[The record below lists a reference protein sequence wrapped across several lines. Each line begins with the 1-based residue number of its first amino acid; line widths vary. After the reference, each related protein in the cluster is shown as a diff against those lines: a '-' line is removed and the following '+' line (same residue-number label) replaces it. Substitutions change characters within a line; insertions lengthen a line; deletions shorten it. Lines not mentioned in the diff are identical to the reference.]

1 MTQEID
7 NLDILTACPDCDLI
21 VERVPLEDQQQAH
34 CPRCNN
40 LLYQGRSDH
49 VTKTLIVSATG
60 LLMVF
65 PAYFLPVMDMGA
77 LGITN
82 TTSII
87 ESVAPM
93 MTTSFWIAGVSLLLF
108 AIIFPIL
115 ILGLSFWISFHLRL
129 NLYPHYLP
137 TLQKLFQRL
146 VRWMMSEVYV
156 LGIIVSLV
164 KLLDDFSVTIEAGAI
179 SFTLMMFCTVLVT
192 TTVSR
197 NYFWEE
203 AYRHVESK

>member
-1 MTQEID
+1 MTLDID
-7 NLDILTACPDCDLI
+7 NLDKLSACPDCDLL
-21 VERVPLEDQQQAH
+21 VERIPLVDHQQAH
-34 CPRCNN
+34 CPRCNR
-40 LLYQGRSDH
+40 LLYQGRSDP

-65 PAYFLPVMDMGA
+65 PAYFLPVMDMGT

-82 TTSII
+82 ATSII
-87 ESVAPM
+87 ETVAPM
-93 MTTSFWIAGVSLLLF
+93 MTTSYWIAGLSLLLF
-108 AIIFPIL
+108 AILFPIL

-129 NLYPHYLP
+129 KLYPRYLP
-137 TLQKLFQRL
+137 TLQIIFQRL

-164 KLLDDFSVTIEAGAI
+164 KLLDNFTVTLEAGAI

-203 AYRHVESK
+203 AYRHVQAK

>member
-1 MTQEID
+1 MTRDID
-7 NLDILTACPDCDLI
+7 NLDKLTACPDCDLL
-21 VERVPLEDQQQAH
+21 VERISLVEHQQAH
-34 CPRCNN
+34 CPRCNR
-40 LLYQGRSDH
+40 LLFQGRSDP
-49 VTKTLIVSATG
+49 VTKTLVVSATG

-82 TTSII
+82 ATSII
-87 ESVAPM
+87 ETVAPM

-108 AIIFPIL
+108 AIIFPIM

-129 NLYPHYLP
+129 KLFPGYLQ
-137 TLQKLFQRL
+137 TFQKIFQRL

-164 KLLDDFSVTIEAGAI
+164 KLLDDFTVTLEAGAI
-179 SFTLMMFCTVLVT
+179 SFTLMMFCTILVT

-203 AYRHVESK
+203 AYRHAKSK